1 MDKYKKIY
9 INSLQEIENVYNH
22 LINSKLAFMVIDIN
36 GVLNV
41 LTKEYGLFAIESEE
55 EFVKEYNKNKF
66 YKTKVWN
73 EDYNISGEDLNLFYS
88 YIEKFKYVFCKR
100 YYGEYIFGCIA
111 VKTDNGFITTIRG
124 KKTLED
130 YTFVKDVNHQNLTI
144 DVVNKKA
151 ALNAPLLDYLFRNND
166 QIKVIVHLNQIFDE
180 NLEYYDYEFP
190 GTIKD
195 SQRNNIRSFN
205 IRNHGVV
212 YLFGSNDKCL

>member
-9 INSLQEIENVYNH
+9 INSLQEIENVYNR

-41 LTKEYGLFAIESEE
+41 LTKEYGLFVIESEE
-55 EFVKEYNKNKF
+55 AFVKEYNKNKF
-66 YKTKVWN
+66 YKTKVVY

-212 YLFGSNDKCL
+212 YLFDSNDKCL